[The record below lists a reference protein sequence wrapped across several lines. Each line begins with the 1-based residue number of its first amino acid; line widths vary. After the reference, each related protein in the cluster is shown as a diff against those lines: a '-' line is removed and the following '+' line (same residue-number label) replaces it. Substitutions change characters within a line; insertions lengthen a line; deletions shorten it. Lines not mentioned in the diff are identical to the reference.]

1 MRHAII
7 AAALAAALALAPA
20 AGGARGLNVSTDAC
34 KYDYGTP
41 YDVDVASSG
50 LTFHRT
56 DGTPGRIVVHDGSL
70 EVDGRAVAVS
80 AADAEALRRYESGVR
95 QLMPE
100 VAAVA
105 REGIQ
110 LGFSAMTTVTMTF
123 AEADRREELLARIR
137 RKQADASRE
146 IDQGVGAGHWS
157 SVRMTE
163 LTAGSVA
170 DSVGE
175 LVGSVTSN
183 AVTAALSGDTA
194 KVAALQ
200 ARAASLDKALDS
212 EMDKRSKALEAR
224 AKGIC
229 PRLDALADLQ
239 RGWGI
244 RLADGSPLALMTVRP
259 RQESRDTSG
268 GDGGSRVARD

>member
-41 YDVDVASSG
+41 YDVDVARSG

-137 RKQADASRE
+137 RKQADALRE

>member
-41 YDVDVASSG
+41 YDVDVARSG

-137 RKQADASRE
+137 RKQADALRE

-229 PRLDALADLQ
+229 PRLDALAGLQ

-268 GDGGSRVARD
+268 GDGASRVARD